1 MPRPTPLINHRAG
14 RADGESGRDAR
25 SAGVPF
31 HSHHAAACIL
41 CGNVLT
47 VGEQAVGK
55 VCGRGECKT
64 RHVREQAQAELR
76 RQSALQER
84 AAAAEQ
90 ALVDSQAIPAA
101 NDRAHS
107 VIPAN
112 RRRLTELPKRRVREF
127 VDRLM
132 GVLSQAAA
140 VRFGNASLDS
150 EPDLYDEPCGLT
162 ETQLAVLGNG
172 CAVCRGHCCPQG
184 SGHAFINVETI
195 VRYMEQHPDQRPRDV
210 LSAYV
215 SRIGHRTYEDSC
227 VYHAASGCTLPREMR
242 SKVCNGY
249 LCKGLTQILNQIDE
263 TPSPQVF
270 VISVSDYEPNE
281 ANDQTHPTTRAALI
295 DAHGVTSHSL
305 PPATGGEADAVG
317 DTPKR

>member
-1 MPRPTPLINHRAG
+1 MHDDRPTRN
-14 RADGESGRDAR
+14 
-25 SAGVPF
+25 PF

-41 CGNVLT
+41 CGSVLT

-55 VCGRGECKT
+55 ICGRSECKT
-64 RHVREQAQAELR
+64 RYVREQAQAELR
-76 RQSALQER
+76 RKTALQQR

-90 ALVDSQAIPAA
+90 SLVDSKVIAA
-101 NDRAHS
+101 SNDRARS

-112 RRRLTELPKRRVREF
+112 RRRLTELPKRRIREF

-132 GVLSQAAA
+132 GVVSQAAA
-140 VRFGNASLDS
+140 IRFGNATLDC
-150 EPDLYDEPCGLT
+150 EPDLYDEPSGLG

-184 SGHAFINVETI
+184 SGHAFINVETM
-195 VRYMEQHPDQRPRDV
+195 VRYMEQHPQQRPRDV

-249 LCKGLTQILNQIDE
+249 LCKGLTQILNQIDG
-263 TPSPQVF
+263 TASPEVF

-281 ANDQTHPTTRAALI
+281 ADDHACVSTRAAVI
-295 DAHGVTSHSL
+295 DAQGVTAYPL
-305 PPATGGEADAVG
+305 PPAAAAGGEADAAG